1 MDKRAASAVVAI
13 TALAALALA
22 LALTP
27 LKPGQTVHVLGTV
40 RINALAVS
48 SGGGGAVVPI
58 EVTLLTPGNGRAY
71 VAGVPE
77 AGEGFGPSAQVAL
90 YVAARLAGVPVTNYT
105 ALVRVVGLE
114 ASVGGPSASGY
125 ITAAMFAL
133 MRGLPLRND
142 TAMTGIILPD
152 GTIGWVGGVSDKV
165 AAAAQSGI
173 KRVLVP
179 LGEQGEASG
188 VKGVQVIPVATI
200 QEAIYYLTG
209 YNITSPYGPSYLNAT
224 VFNETAKYLYRQV
237 LSIYKNATGSSANT
251 YANMSLI
258 SSLAN
263 NGEFYTAASLI
274 YAALYGY
281 YSAQLSSGALSG
293 RTLYNK
299 ALQLAKNY
307 EAVVE
312 RMPITSNNLGVII
325 GIYERIYQ
333 IYQEANSTSPDV
345 ALMYARAITLPPWIN
360 AANMLAYGRAINETS
375 LQDMAETY
383 LEYAYV
389 MYSYVI
395 TTYQGQLPTNLINSL
410 QNSFQLAQALYRS
423 GHYLASLAASLD
435 TISLA
440 ENALA
445 SPGASS
451 LTPVERQ
458 VALQNMYRAA
468 ACGSPN
474 ILPLSYLQLG
484 DYYAK
489 TGDAITALYMYEEAS
504 MYAAAIGDILCSANV
519 TYTIIPPSNSS
530 SVLAPPPPVTAT
542 AQPTTYAVNYAIT
555 IIIIVFVLSVI
566 IVSLKKK

>member
-1 MDKRAASAVVAI
+1 MNKKTLSAALAI

-22 LALTP
+22 LTLAP
-27 LKPGQTVHVLGTV
+27 LRPGQAMYVLGTV

-58 EVTLLTPGNGRAY
+58 EVTLLTPGNGRVY

-77 AGEGFGPSAQVAL
+77 AGEGFGPSAQIAL

-105 ALVRVVGLE
+105 ALVRVIGLE

-133 MRGLPLRND
+133 MKGLPLRND

-152 GTIGWVGGVSDKV
+152 GTIGWVGGVGDKV
-165 AAAAQSGI
+165 AAAAQNGI

-200 QEAIYYLTG
+200 QQAIYYLTG
-209 YNITSPYGPSYLNAT
+209 YNITSPYGPSNLNAT
-224 VFNETAKYLYRQV
+224 AFNETAKYLYRQV
-237 LSIYKNATGSSANT
+237 LSIYRNATGSSADV

-263 NGEFYTAASLI
+263 EGQYYTAASLV
-274 YAALYGY
+274 YNALYRY
-281 YSAQLSSGALSG
+281 YSAQLSGGSLSG
-293 RTLYNK
+293 RALYNK
-299 ALQLAKNY
+299 ALQLARSY
-307 EAVVE
+307 ESIVE
-312 RMPITSNNLGVII
+312 RIPITSNNLGII
-325 GIYERIYQ
+325 VGIYERIYQ
-333 IYQEANSTSPDV
+333 IYQEANSTNPDV
-345 ALMYARAITLPPWIN
+345 ALMYARAVTLPPWIN
-360 AANMLAYGRAINETS
+360 AANRLAYGRVINEAS

-389 MYSYVI
+389 MYSYVT
-395 TTYQGQLPTNLINSL
+395 TTYQGQLPTDLLNSL
-410 QNSFQLAQALYRS
+410 QNDFELAQTLYRN

-440 ENALA
+440 ENTLA
-445 SPGASS
+445 YPGAVS
-451 LTPVERQ
+451 LAPVERQ
-458 VALQNMYRAA
+458 VALQNIYRAA

-474 ILPLSYLQLG
+474 ILPLSYVQFG
-484 DYYAK
+484 DYYASA
-489 TGDAITALYMYEEAS
+489 GDAATALYMYEEAS
-504 MYAAAIGDILCSANV
+504 MYAAAIGDILCSANA
-519 TYTIIPPSNSS
+519 TYVVLPPPNSS
-530 SVLAPPPPVTAT
+530 SALAPPPPITAVTSPT
-542 AQPTTYAVNYAIT
+542 AYAVNYIIA
-555 IIIIVFVLSVI
+555 IIIIIFVLSVI
-566 IVSLKKK
+566 IVSLKKR